1 MPVAN
6 GRRVAVIAGCR
17 TPFCKSG
24 TTLKDVRA
32 VDLARFVAR
41 ELLERTNLDGADVNA
56 VIFGQV
62 VPSALVPNVAREVS
76 LLPQFPKE
84 IPAYSLNRA
93 CASSGQAVANAYDEI
108 VLGDAEVVLAG
119 GVESLSDIP
128 ILASRR
134 LADILMEASKA
145 KSFGARLR
153 TLSRIRPRDL
163 VPVSPAIAE
172 PSTGETMGQSA
183 EKMAKENHISRAAQ
197 DRWALR
203 SHELA
208 ARGTDDG
215 RITAEIVPWFGP
227 GGRAGDGVVTQD
239 NGVRRDTSLEQMAK
253 LKPVFDRR
261 YGSVTAANSSPLTDG
276 ASAVLVMSDSAAR
289 ALGYTPLAYVRSYA
303 VAAVDPGWQLLQA
316 PIFAVPK
323 ALERAGIQWKELGVI
338 EVHEA
343 FAAQVLS
350 NLQGWAAKGWE
361 INEDIINVMGGS
373 IAIGHPFGAT
383 GTRLVTTLAN
393 EMARR
398 DVQFGLLSICAQ
410 GGMGLAMVW
419 SAADGSGRGA
429 HLGARRRRHRRR
441 HFRLEERAG
450 QQAFGR
456 GEAGPARDVRR
467 VGARRRRAGRRL
479 LLVEAR
485 ELHRGGRHRG
495 VRPAHHR
502 RGSRAAL
509 GRGPGNAG
517 PGGALPQTDRRRDSR
532 RVPRRRTR
540 VRPRLRV
547 PRGLRSPPDPARP
560 PGSAAR
566 HSPGGGRL
574 PAAPPVDW
582 RPRGARH
589 HPRGQGRRRQEGVPF
604 GHRGRAGSS
613 RHPQGRHHR
622 RGATHGRR
630 LAPASQAAGRVP
642 RMAARRQPTGPGLG
656 LPSRAEAGTRADARQ
671 LSRAPRR
678 VGGGGA
684 WAETRHGG
692 GSEARGAA
700 VRAARR
706 H

>member
-1 MPVAN
+1 MPGAD

-24 TTLKDVRA
+24 TVLKDARA

-108 VLGDAEVVLAG
+108 VLGDADVVLAG

-134 LADILMEASKA
+134 LADILVEASKA
-145 KSFGARLR
+145 KSLGARLR

-215 RITAEIVPWFGP
+215 RIPAEIVPWFP
-227 GGRAGDGVVTQD
+227 PPRGGRAADGVVTQD
-239 NGVRRDTSLEQMAK
+239 NGIRRDTSLEQMGK

-276 ASAVLVMSDSAAR
+276 ASAVLLMSDSAAR

-323 ALERAGIQWKELGVI
+323 ALERAGIQWKDLGVI

-350 NLQGWAAKGWE
+350 NLQGWEALGWE

-393 EMARR
+393 ELTRR

-410 GGMGLAMVW
+410 GGMGFAMV
-419 SAADGSGRGA
+419 
-429 HLGARRRRHRRR
+429 LERR
-441 HFRLEERAG
+441 
-450 QQAFGR
+450 
-456 GEAGPARDVRR
+456 
-467 VGARRRRAGRRL
+467 
-479 LLVEAR
+479 
-485 ELHRGGRHRG
+485 
-495 VRPAHHR
+495 
-502 RGSRAAL
+502 
-509 GRGPGNAG
+509 
-517 PGGALPQTDRRRDSR
+517 
-532 RVPRRRTR
+532 
-540 VRPRLRV
+540 
-547 PRGLRSPPDPARP
+547 
-560 PGSAAR
+560 
-566 HSPGGGRL
+566 
-574 PAAPPVDW
+574 
-582 RPRGARH
+582 
-589 HPRGQGRRRQEGVPF
+589 
-604 GHRGRAGSS
+604 
-613 RHPQGRHHR
+613 
-622 RGATHGRR
+622 
-630 LAPASQAAGRVP
+630 
-642 RMAARRQPTGPGLG
+642 
-656 LPSRAEAGTRADARQ
+656 
-671 LSRAPRR
+671 
-678 VGGGGA
+678 
-684 WAETRHGG
+684 
-692 GSEARGAA
+692 
-700 VRAARR
+700 
-706 H
+706 